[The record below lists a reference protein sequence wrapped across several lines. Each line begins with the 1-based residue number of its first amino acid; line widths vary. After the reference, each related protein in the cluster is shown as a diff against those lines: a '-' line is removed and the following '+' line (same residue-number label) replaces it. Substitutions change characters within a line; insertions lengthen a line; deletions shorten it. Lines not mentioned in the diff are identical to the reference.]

1 MNLNNYLTET
11 DYIDFSSDNIRSLSE
26 KLFPDIL
33 DNGKKIENA
42 YRFVEKEIPHSS
54 DIGADILTFKA
65 SDVLK
70 NKTGICYAK
79 SNLFAALLRGQ
90 GIPAGFCYQYL
101 TLNDDNADDGYGV
114 HCYNAVYYGGHFIKL
129 DTRGNRQAVFSLTE
143 PKLAF
148 PVRKELGEYDIPG
161 IFAYQDSDVIKTF
174 ARYKTRKEFFA
185 GIPQK
190 IIDKPEINL

>member
-1 MNLNNYLTET
+1 MDLYNFLTET
-11 DYIDFSSDNIRSLSE
+11 DYIDFSSESIRELSDR
-26 KLFPDIL
+26 LFSGL
-33 DNGKKIENA
+33 DNDGQKIETA
-42 YRFVEKEIPHSS
+42 YQFVEKEIPHSS

-70 NKTGICYAK
+70 RKTGICYAK

-90 GIPAGFCYQYL
+90 GIPTGFCYQYL

-114 HCYNAVYYGGHFIKL
+114 HCLNAVYYNGHFIKL

-148 PVRKELGEYDIPG
+148 PVRKELGEYNIPG
-161 IFAYQDSDVIKTF
+161 IFAYQGSEVIKTF

-185 GIPQK
+185 GIPQE
-190 IIDKPEINL
+190 ILDKPEINF